1 MLCLMKPE
9 SEFTGLKSSTWL
21 DLRGKTLQVLPCPN
35 TVPNLFIM
43 LPTLDEEE
51 ALPGIYDRIPLEEL
65 KALGYSSRIVIV
77 DGGSTDRTLDIAEEL
92 GCEIINQWGEGKGI
106 GIRQGFENFLESDD
120 DELVMLDCDGTYHP
134 EEITRLVTSI
144 PKSGIAIG
152 DRLRGDLKSDA
163 MTSTNWIGNQL
174 LTWLAVALHGK
185 PINDLCS
192 GFWAFSRES
201 LQRLQLNS
209 MRFEIEAEMYTS
221 CAHLDIPIRHVPITY
236 SKRKGHAK
244 LGSIKDGTSIAR
256 KLIIRRIFPTPHEE
270 K

>member
-1 MLCLMKPE
+1 
-9 SEFTGLKSSTWL
+9 
-21 DLRGKTLQVLPCPN
+21 
-35 TVPNLFIM
+35 M

-51 ALPGIYDRIPLEEL
+51 ALPGIFNRIPFEEL
-65 KALGYSSRIVIV
+65 KSKGYSSRVVIV
-77 DGGSTDRTLDIAEEL
+77 DGGSKDKTLEIAKEL
-92 GCEIINQWGEGKGI
+92 GCEIIEQWGEGKGI
-106 GIRQGFENFLESDD
+106 GIRQGFEKFLELGD

-134 EEITRLVTSI
+134 EEIVRLVTSI
-144 PKSGIAIG
+144 PESGIAIG
-152 DRLRGDLKSDA
+152 DRLRGNLEPDA

-201 LQRLQLNS
+201 LMKLQLNS

-221 CAHLDIPIRHVPITY
+221 CAHLDIPIRHIPITY
-236 SKRKGHAK
+236 SKRVGEAK

>member
-1 MLCLMKPE
+1 
-9 SEFTGLKSSTWL
+9 
-21 DLRGKTLQVLPCPN
+21 
-35 TVPNLFIM
+35 M
-43 LPTLDEEE
+43 LPTLDEEK
-51 ALPGIYDRIPLEEL
+51 ALPEIYNRIPFEEL
-65 KALGYSSRIVIV
+65 KSKGYSSRVVIV
-77 DGGSTDRTLDIAEEL
+77 DGGSRDNTLEIAKEL
-92 GCEIINQWGEGKGI
+92 GCEIIEQWGEGKGI
-106 GIRQGFENFLESDD
+106 GIRQGFEKFLELGD

-134 EEITRLVTSI
+134 EEIVRLVASI
-144 PKSGIAIG
+144 PKSGITIG
-152 DRLRGDLKSDA
+152 DRLRGNLEPDA

-201 LQRLQLNS
+201 LMKLQLNS

-221 CAHLDIPIRHVPITY
+221 CAHLDIPIRHIPITY
-236 SKRKGHAK
+236 SKRVGEAK

>member
-1 MLCLMKPE
+1 M
-9 SEFTGLKSSTWL
+9 
-21 DLRGKTLQVLPCPN
+21 R
-35 TVPNLFIM
+35 NLFIM
-43 LPTLDEEE
+43 LPTLDEEK
-51 ALPGIYDRIPLEEL
+51 ALPKIFNRIPFEKL
-65 KALGYSSRIVIV
+65 KSRGYSSRVVIV
-77 DGGSTDRTLDIAEEL
+77 DGGSKDGTLDAARKL
-92 GCEIINQWGEGKGI
+92 GCEIIEQWGEGKGV
-106 GIRQGFENFLESDD
+106 GIRQGFKKFLESGD

-134 EEITRLVTSI
+134 EEIIRLVSSI

-152 DRLRGDLKSDA
+152 DRLRGNLEQNA
-163 MTSTNWIGNQL
+163 MTSMNWIGNQL

-201 LQRLQLNS
+201 LLKMQLNS

-221 CAHLDIPIRHVPITY
+221 CAHLDIPIRYVPITY
-236 SKRKGHAK
+236 SKRVGEAK

-256 KLIIRRIFPTPHEE
+256 KLIIRRIFPTPYEE

>member
-1 MLCLMKPE
+1 
-9 SEFTGLKSSTWL
+9 
-21 DLRGKTLQVLPCPN
+21 
-35 TVPNLFIM
+35 M
-43 LPTLDEEE
+43 LPTLDEEK
-51 ALPGIYDRIPLEEL
+51 ALPEIYNRIPFEEL
-65 KALGYSSRIVIV
+65 KSKGYSSRVVIV
-77 DGGSTDRTLDIAEEL
+77 DGGSKDNTLEIAKEL
-92 GCEIINQWGEGKGI
+92 GCEIIEQWGEGKGI
-106 GIRQGFENFLESDD
+106 GIRQGFEKFLELGD

-134 EEITRLVTSI
+134 EEIVRLVTSI
-144 PKSGIAIG
+144 PKSGITIG
-152 DRLRGDLKSDA
+152 DRLRGNLEPDA
-163 MTSTNWIGNQL
+163 MTSMNWIGNQL

-201 LQRLQLNS
+201 LMKLQLNS

-221 CAHLDIPIRHVPITY
+221 CAHLDIPIRHIPITY
-236 SKRKGHAK
+236 SKRVGEAK

>member
-1 MLCLMKPE
+1 
-9 SEFTGLKSSTWL
+9 
-21 DLRGKTLQVLPCPN
+21 
-35 TVPNLFIM
+35 VPNLFIM
-43 LPTLDEEE
+43 LPTLDEEK
-51 ALPGIYDRIPLEEL
+51 ALPGIFNRIPFEEL
-65 KALGYSSRIVIV
+65 KSKGYSSRVVIV
-77 DGGSTDRTLDIAEEL
+77 DGGSKDNTLEIAKEL
-92 GCEIINQWGEGKGI
+92 GCEIIEQWGEGKGI
-106 GIRQGFENFLESDD
+106 GIRQGFEKFLELGD

-134 EEITRLVTSI
+134 EEIVRLVTSI
-144 PKSGIAIG
+144 PKSGITIG
-152 DRLRGDLKSDA
+152 DRLRGNLEPDA

-201 LQRLQLNS
+201 LMKLQLNS
-209 MRFEIEAEMYTS
+209 MRFEIEAEMYAS
-221 CAHLDIPIRHVPITY
+221 CAHLDIPIRHIPITY
-236 SKRKGHAK
+236 SKRIGEAK

>member
-1 MLCLMKPE
+1 M
-9 SEFTGLKSSTWL
+9 
-21 DLRGKTLQVLPCPN
+21 
-35 TVPNLFIM
+35 PNLFIM
-43 LPTLDEEE
+43 LPTLDEEK
-51 ALPGIYDRIPLEEL
+51 ALPEIYNRIPFEEL
-65 KALGYSSRIVIV
+65 KSKGYSSRVVIV
-77 DGGSTDRTLDIAEEL
+77 DGGSRDNTLEIAKEL
-92 GCEIINQWGEGKGI
+92 GCEIIEQWGEGKGI
-106 GIRQGFENFLESDD
+106 GIRQGFEKFLELGD

-134 EEITRLVTSI
+134 EEIVRLVASI
-144 PKSGIAIG
+144 PKSGITIG
-152 DRLRGDLKSDA
+152 DRLRGNLEPDA

-201 LQRLQLNS
+201 LMKLQLNS

-221 CAHLDIPIRHVPITY
+221 CAHLDIPIRHIPITY
-236 SKRKGHAK
+236 SKRVGEAK

>member
-1 MLCLMKPE
+1 
-9 SEFTGLKSSTWL
+9 
-21 DLRGKTLQVLPCPN
+21 
-35 TVPNLFIM
+35 M

-51 ALPGIYDRIPLEEL
+51 ALPGIFNRIPFEEL
-65 KALGYSSRIVIV
+65 KSKGYSSRVVIV
-77 DGGSTDRTLDIAEEL
+77 DGGSKDKTVEIAKEL
-92 GCEIINQWGEGKGI
+92 GCEIIEQWGEGKGI
-106 GIRQGFENFLESDD
+106 GIRQGFEKFLELGD

-134 EEITRLVTSI
+134 EEIVRIVTSI
-144 PKSGIAIG
+144 PKSGITIG
-152 DRLRGDLKSDA
+152 DRLRGNLEPDA

-201 LQRLQLNS
+201 LMKLQLNS

-221 CAHLDIPIRHVPITY
+221 CAHLDIPIRHIPITY
-236 SKRKGHAK
+236 SKRVGEAK

>member
-1 MLCLMKPE
+1 M
-9 SEFTGLKSSTWL
+9 
-21 DLRGKTLQVLPCPN
+21 
-35 TVPNLFIM
+35 PNLFIM

-51 ALPGIYDRIPLEEL
+51 ALPGIFNRIPFEEL
-65 KALGYSSRIVIV
+65 KSKGYSSRVVIV
-77 DGGSTDRTLDIAEEL
+77 DGGSKDKTLEIAKEL
-92 GCEIINQWGEGKGI
+92 GCEIIEQWGEGKGI
-106 GIRQGFENFLESDD
+106 GIRQGFEKFLELGD

-134 EEITRLVTSI
+134 EEIVRLVTSI
-144 PKSGIAIG
+144 PKSGITIG
-152 DRLRGDLKSDA
+152 DRLRGNLEPDA

-201 LQRLQLNS
+201 LMKLQLNS

-221 CAHLDIPIRHVPITY
+221 CAHLDIPIRHIPITY
-236 SKRKGHAK
+236 SKRVGEAK